1 MGDAESALWLSE
13 AFAAMAEALHGQP
26 SRDQVLQEITE
37 LAATTAD
44 GAQYAG
50 VTLLRRGKPLESPAY
65 THPLVPA
72 VDLAQTETG
81 EGPCIPNPDSD
92 RGLAEPVVRIE
103 DMSAERRWPRFACEA
118 ARLGVASMLSCRL
131 VEERDV
137 SGRLNLL
144 AAEPGAFGVETAKTM
159 AVLATHAA
167 MALSAATAIENL
179 SNAVASR
186 QVIGEATGIL
196 MERHR
201 VTSREAFGMLVRA
214 SQSLNVKLR
223 EIALHVVSTGQNP
236 AELGPADF
244 AGAARP

>member
-1 MGDAESALWLSE
+1 MGDAGSALWLSE

-50 VTLLRRGKPLESPAY
+50 VTLLRRGRPLESPAY

-72 VDLAQTETG
+72 VDLAQTEAG
-81 EGPCIPNPDSD
+81 EGPCLLESGGSP
-92 RGLAEPVVRIE
+92 AEPVVRIE
-103 DMSAERRWPRFACEA
+103 NMTAERRWPRFAGEA
-118 ARLGVASMLSCRL
+118 ARLGIGSMLSCRL
-131 VEERDV
+131 TQERDI

-144 AAEPGAFGVETAKTM
+144 STEPGAFSVDTAKTM

-167 MALSAATAIENL
+167 IALSTATAVENL

-244 AGAARP
+244 AGAART